1 MQTLVKLENVYTGYG
16 DKPILEAVNLEIMED
31 DFIGII
37 GPNGGGK
44 TTLLKVILGLLK
56 PWKGNIEYYFSK
68 NKNEFKKYIGY
79 LPQRSSIDNQFP
91 ISVIEVVLS
100 GLISEKPFFKRYKK
114 DDIRLANEMI
124 ENYGLTA
131 YRNTP
136 VGKLSGGQ
144 LQRVF
149 LMRALISSPRLLI
162 LDEPDTFV
170 DNRFEYE
177 LYESLKELNKEIAI
191 LLVSHDVGTI
201 SSYIKTIACV
211 NTQLHYHRS
220 NEISSEQLKVY
231 NCPIDIITHGTVPHR
246 VLHNHKGQG

>member
-1 MQTLVKLENVYTGYG
+1 MQTLVKLENIYAGYG
-16 DKPILEAVNLEIMED
+16 DKPILESVNLEIKED

-44 TTLLKVILGLLK
+44 TTLLKVILGLIK
-56 PWKGNIEYYFSK
+56 PWEGTIKYFFSE
-68 NKNEFKKYIGY
+68 NKNDFKKHIGY
-79 LPQRSSIDNQFP
+79 LPQRSTIDNQFP

-100 GLISEKPFFKRYKK
+100 GLVSEKPFIKRYKK
-114 DDIRLANEMI
+114 HDFQLAEEMI
-124 ENYGLTA
+124 EKYGLRE

-136 VGKLSGGQ
+136 VGELSGGQ

-149 LMRALISSPRLLI
+149 LMRALISSPKLLI

-177 LYESLKELNKEIAI
+177 LYERLKELNKEIAI

-246 VLHNHKGQG
+246 VLHDHKGQG

>member
-1 MQTLVKLENVYTGYG
+1 MKTLVRLKNIYAGYG
-16 DKPILEAVNLEIMED
+16 DTPILEAVNLEIKED

-44 TTLLKVILGLLK
+44 TSLLKVILGLLK
-56 PWKGNIEYYFSK
+56 PWNGTIEYNFSE
-68 NKNEFKKYIGY
+68 NKNDHKKYIGY
-79 LPQRSSIDNQFP
+79 LPQRSTIDNQFP

-114 DDIRLANEMI
+114 QDFRMAEEMV
-124 ENYGLTA
+124 EKYGLTA
-131 YRNTP
+131 YKNTP
-136 VGKLSGGQ
+136 VGELSGGQ

-149 LMRALISSPRLLI
+149 LMRALISSPKLLI

-177 LYESLKELNKEIAI
+177 LYENLKELNKEIAI
-191 LLVSHDVGTI
+191 LLVSHDIGTI

-220 NEISSEQLKVY
+220 NEISTEQLKVY

-246 VLHNHKGQG
+246 VLHKHK